1 MTSGTAQATAAAE
14 TNEPFEAKRGDV
26 GRRPNLT
33 DVVSAEI
40 TKGLSVRSTY
50 WTLLA
55 TIVVSVGLGALISW
69 GTIAGYDNMPA
80 EARATIEPT
89 AYSLSGAFFGQ
100 IALAVLGVIVITSE
114 YGTGLIRTSLTAVP
128 KRWQMMVAKLV
139 VFGAAATAV
148 GLVVS
153 FAAFFAGQAIF
164 GTKDLAVDLS
174 QAGVQ
179 RAVIGTG
186 LYLGVVGLF
195 ALGIGGILRHTA
207 GAVTTVLGF
216 MLLPTMLGALLP
228 QWWQDNVV
236 RYLPFN
242 AGGQIMS
249 VTVPPGSLAPWTG
262 FAILCA
268 WAAVALILAIVLLEK
283 RDA

>member
-1 MTSGTAQATAAAE
+1 MTT
-14 TNEPFEAKRGDV
+14 EAIA
-26 GRRPNLT
+26 GRTPNVT
-33 DVVSAEI
+33 DVVRSEV

-55 TIVVSVGLGALISW
+55 TVVVSVGLGALISW
-69 GTIAGYDNMPA
+69 GTVAGLENMPA

-89 AYSLSGAFFGQ
+89 AHSLSGAFFGQ

-128 KRWQMMVAKLV
+128 KRWQMLLAKLV
-139 VFGAAATAV
+139 VFGAAAMAV

-164 GTKDLAVDLS
+164 GTKDLAVDL
-174 QAGVQ
+174 
-179 RAVIGTG
+179 
-186 LYLGVVGLF
+186 
-195 ALGIGGILRHTA
+195 
-207 GAVTTVLGF
+207 
-216 MLLPTMLGALLP
+216 LLPTMLGGLLP

-242 AGGQIMS
+242 AGGQIMA
-249 VTVPPGSLAPWTG
+249 VDVPPGALAPWTG

-268 WAAVALILAIVLLEK
+268 WAVAALLIAIVLLEK

>member
-1 MTSGTAQATAAAE
+1 MTAE
-14 TNEPFEAKRGDV
+14 TVETEQTVQAV
-26 GRRPNLT
+26 EGRTPNIT
-33 DVVSAEI
+33 DVVRSEV

-55 TIVVSVGLGALISW
+55 TVVVSVGLGALISW
-69 GTIAGYDNMPA
+69 GTIAGYENMPA

-89 AYSLSGAFFGQ
+89 SYSLSGAFFGQ

-128 KRWQMMVAKLV
+128 KRWQMLVAKPV

-153 FAAFFAGQAIF
+153 FAAFYAGQAIF
-164 GTKDLAVDLS
+164 GTRDLAVDLS
-174 QAGVQ
+174 DAGVR

-195 ALGIGGILRHTA
+195 ALGLGGILRHTA

-216 MLLPTMLGALLP
+216 MLLPTMLGGLLP

-242 AGGQIMS
+242 AGGQIML
-249 VTVPPGSLAPWTG
+249 VDLPPGSLAPWTG

-268 WAAVALILAIVLLEK
+268 WAAAALILAIVLLER